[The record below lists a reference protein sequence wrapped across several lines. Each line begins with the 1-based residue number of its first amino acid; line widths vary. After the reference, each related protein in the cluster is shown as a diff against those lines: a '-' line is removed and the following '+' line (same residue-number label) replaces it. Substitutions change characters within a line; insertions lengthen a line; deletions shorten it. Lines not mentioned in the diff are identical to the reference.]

1 MYQKNL
7 LLLCRPWSVFENI
20 VGPTDGKVNDILT
33 AITETKAADTQ
44 QADRTFVTERLPAFC
59 SFGKTFRVASG
70 CIPAGFRS
78 SSTGGITFFSL

>member
-20 VGPTDGKVNDILT
+20 VGPTDEEVNDILT
-33 AITETKAADTQ
+33 GITETKAADTQ
-44 QADRTFVTERLPAFC
+44 QAGFLQFWKNIPRRIRP
-59 SFGKTFRVASG
+59 ASG
-70 CIPAGFRS
+70 CLPAVFRP